1 MDYILLQ
8 RLFAI
13 MVVVGLALRICS
25 PIRPGIQLP
34 GLGFGLEV
42 LLVESR
48 GFKAW
53 SHARLSWVR
62 TGVVV
67 IDSY

>member
-1 MDYILLQ
+1 MGYTRLQ
-8 RLFAI
+8 CLFAI
-13 MVVVGLALRICS
+13 MGFVGLALCICS
-25 PIRPGIQLP
+25 RIRPGIQLS
-34 GLGFGLEV
+34 GLWYGLKV
-42 LLVESR
+42 LLAESR

-67 IDSY
+67 IDSN